1 MWLLDANMD
10 VHLYS
15 LLRELGISAESA
27 AFRGWK
33 ALENGQ
39 LVTAAV
45 AAGFECLL
53 TRDGLFGESAAKA
66 LKEFSTFAVVVVT
79 VPQQPWPKYK
89 ESFLRHWQA
98 DPICPLA
105 GRLTTW
111 PHVD

>member
-10 VHLYS
+10 VHLHS
-15 LLRELGISAESA
+15 LLGELGVTVESA

-45 AAGFECLL
+45 TAGFECLL

-66 LKEFSTFAVVVVT
+66 LKEFPTFAVVVVT
-79 VPQQPWPKYK
+79 IPQQPWPKYK
-89 ESFLRHWQA
+89 ESFSRHWQA
-98 DPICPLA
+98 NPIRPLP
-105 GRLTTW
+105 GKLTS
-111 PHVD
+111 